1 MKFKTVF
8 TFFTLFIAT
17 SSLTAQNEGFAVGA
31 QLFSPTGISAK
42 ATISDK
48 AAISGVLAFNINEFS
63 NSVNLQTNL
72 ILNGKDDTF
81 NIESGLL
88 RPYYGVGVE
97 IRFSENFDNGI
108 GIRLPLG
115 IEYALQD
122 QPLELYMD
130 MAPTINIGPSS
141 AFFLSSSMGVR
152 YFF

>member
-1 MKFKTVF
+1 MKFKTVL
-8 TFFTLFIAT
+8 TFLTLALAT
-17 SSLTAQNEGFAVGA
+17 SSINAQNEGFAIGA

-48 AAISGVLAFNINEFS
+48 AAITGALGFNFNEFNNNVS
-63 NSVNLQTNL
+63 LQSNL
-72 ILNGKDDTF
+72 ILNGNSDSFD
-81 NIESGLL
+81 IESGVL
-88 RPYYGVGVE
+88 RPYYGVGVNL
-97 IRFSENFDNGI
+97 IFSENFDNGI

-130 MAPTINIGPSS
+130 MAPTINIEPSS